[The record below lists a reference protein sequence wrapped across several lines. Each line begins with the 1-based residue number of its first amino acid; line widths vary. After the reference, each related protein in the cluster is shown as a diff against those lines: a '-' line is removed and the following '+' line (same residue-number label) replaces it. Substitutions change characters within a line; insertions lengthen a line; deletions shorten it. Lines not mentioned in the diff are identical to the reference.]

1 MFFVFDGIDGAG
13 KSTQIARF
21 VRWLQAAGRTVVECR
36 DPGGTE
42 LGERI
47 RDLLLVPSSLP
58 IASRAETLLYMASRA
73 QLVTE
78 TIAPALAAGKTVV
91 SDRFVSANVAYQ
103 SFGSGMPLE
112 ELLAVADF
120 AVGTTVPDLIFVLD
134 LDVETAATRVGST
147 PDRIEARG
155 SDYFRRVRDGFLAL
169 ESIWPGRVVTIDAR
183 ADADEVHRRV
193 VAAAERY
200 LHAST
205 AETDRSAPRR

>member
-21 VRWLQAAGRTVVECR
+21 VRWLEAAGRTVVECR
-36 DPGGTE
+36 DPGGTA

-47 RDLLLVPSSLP
+47 RELLLVPSPLP

-103 SFGSGMPLE
+103 AFGSGMPLD

-120 AVGTTVPDLIFVLD
+120 AVGATLPDLIFVLD
-134 LDVETAATRVGST
+134 LDVETAATRVGPS

-155 SDYFRRVRDGFLAL
+155 NDYFRRVRDGFLAL
-169 ESIWPGRVVTIDAR
+169 ESIWPGRVATIDAR

-193 VAAAERY
+193 VAAAERH
-200 LHAST
+200 LRGAPVD
-205 AETDRSAPRR
+205 ADRSTQRR